1 MRKSSLGRILWKI
14 VQEGLY
20 YEFWYVIAWVCSIC
34 QHVFVFSSKGGRE
47 IEDSLLFNVSAPN
60 PCDLYAQLGDLLEIL
75 PHVDNTHN
83 PKEGKGNIK

>member
-1 MRKSSLGRILWKI
+1 M
-14 VQEGLY
+14 
-20 YEFWYVIAWVCSIC
+20 IAWVCSIC